1 MRKLQFQPSW
11 VTLILVI
18 QSLAVLVIFQSMVSF
33 RFVRQAKAVCSG
45 GTPIIFNFGDSNS
58 DTGGIMA
65 GMGYPIPLP
74 EGRLH
79 FGRSTGRLC
88 DGRLII
94 DFLCESLNTHYLSPY
109 LEALGSNF
117 SNGANFAICG
127 SRTLPRMQAFA
138 LYIQT
143 LQFLHFRSRSLYLAT
158 QGHTGLL
165 GEQDFRNAL
174 YMIDIGQNDMDGA
187 FTEANGNFQHVLSRI
202 PPVIEEIK
210 TAIKTLY
217 DNGARKFW
225 VHNTSPMGCFPQKLA
240 IPRNDDTD
248 LDEHGCLKTYNNGA
262 KAFNS
267 HLSAVID
274 SLSLELKDA
283 TIVYVDIYSIKYELV
298 ANHSKY
304 GFDNRYMACCGHGGP
319 PYNYNHSITCMGAGF
334 QVCDDG
340 SKHISWDGVH
350 YSEAANRVIAS
361 KILTTEYSRPRI
373 NYEFFCKG

>member
-1 MRKLQFQPSW
+1 MRKVHFQPSW
-11 VTLILVI
+11 VTVILVL
-18 QSLAVLVIFQSMVSF
+18 QSLAVLLIFQNMVSF
-33 RFVRQAKAVCSG
+33 RFVREAKAVCSG
-45 GTPIIFNFGDSNS
+45 GSPIIFNFGDSNS

-74 EGRLH
+74 EGRVH
-79 FGRSTGRLC
+79 FHRSTGRLC

-94 DFLCESLNTHYLSPY
+94 DFLCENLNTHYLSPY

-127 SRTLPRMQAFA
+127 SRTLPQMQAFA

-158 QGHTGLL
+158 QGFTGLL
-165 GEQDFRNAL
+165 GEQDFRSAL
-174 YMIDIGQNDMDGA
+174 YMIDIGQNDMDA
-187 FTEANGNFQHVLSRI
+187 ALTESGSNFHQVLARI

-210 TAIKTLY
+210 TAIKASSF
-217 DNGARKFW
+217 GARKFW

-240 IPRNDDTD
+240 IPRNDDSD

-267 HLSAVID
+267 QLSTLID
-274 SLSLELKDA
+274 ALSMELKDA
-283 TIVYVDIYSIKYELV
+283 TIVYVDIYSAKYELV
-298 ANHSKY
+298 ANHTKY
-304 GFDNRYMACCGHGGP
+304 GFEKPYMACCGHGGP

-334 QVCDDG
+334 EVCEDG

-350 YSEAANRVIAS
+350 YSEAANSVVAS
-361 KILTTEYSRPRI
+361 KLLTAEYSRQRI
-373 NYEFFCKG
+373 NFEYFCKG